1 MAEERSPSKV
11 KFMCSFGG
19 RILPRPS
26 DGVLKYVGGETR
38 VVAVSPDI
46 SFSELMKKLTA
57 ITENDIVLKY
67 QIIPEDLDAL
77 VSVKSDEDVKHMI
90 EEYNR
95 HETPKL
101 RTFLFPANPVVLE
114 SQLGPIEPQT
124 IEQRYIEAINGILRT
139 SKSATALRAPIKTRP
154 SFTVSTCS
162 SPKSESPDGYSHE
175 PPETSFQN
183 NYQLS
188 RLYPMHRVHSS
199 PNISHQ
205 LQPHSHYHNHNHNA
219 YVQPPTNYLTCRP
232 RLPTPL
238 EIPRGIGWDQSY
250 TTTHNSGG
258 GNGKYGCND
267 DRRFWGRAS
276 SVPQSPRNHGLRL

>member
-1 MAEERSPSKV
+1 MSTSKV

-19 RILPRPS
+19 KILARPS

-38 VVAVSPDI
+38 IIAVSPDI
-46 SFSELMKKLTA
+46 SFSELTKKVRE
-57 ITENDIVLKY
+57 ITEKECVLKY

-101 RTFLFPANPVVLE
+101 RTFLFPANPLFIDN
-114 SQLGPIEPQT
+114 SMEPPPS

-139 SKSATALRAPIKTRP
+139 KTLPLRPIAPPRP
-154 SFTVSTCS
+154 SFTLSTCS
-162 SPKSESPDGYSHE
+162 SPKSESSPDGYSHDH
-175 PPETSFQN
+175 PDMAFHN

-188 RLYPMHRVHSS
+188 RLYPLHKVQSS
-199 PNISHQ
+199 PNISH
-205 LQPHSHYHNHNHNA
+205 HHNA
-219 YVQPPTNYLTCRP
+219 YSQPPNYFTCRLRPPLDFP
-232 RLPTPL
+232 RPTCWEPSG
-238 EIPRGIGWDQSY
+238 PGHSRK
-250 TTTHNSGG
+250 HNSGG
-258 GNGKYGCND
+258 GNSCNEE
-267 DRRFWGRAS
+267 RRFWGRAS